1 MCIRDRHAD
10 ERFVWLSPS
19 EYIYKTQVE
28 NVTRSDADYPAGRIT
43 FLTYARLMMMTD
55 EEIAELTPYGI
66 VLDEFHRCGAKCWG
80 GGVAR
85 LLSTYPQAQ
94 LLGLSA
100 TKVRYLDGQRDMA
113 EELFAGCVASEMSLG
128 EAIVRGILPSP
139 TYVTTVYQIQRA
151 LDGIQK
157 RVDAISP
164 VVLRRDGQRH
174 MDALR
179 EAVQNL
185 SLIHISLTQHDVFH
199 QIANCI
205 AAQPAFKIQIHG
217 ISFQRQTLLFPYSIP
232 YIHAQ

>member
-1 MCIRDRHAD
+1 MCIRDR
-10 ERFVWLSPS
+10 
-19 EYIYKTQVE
+19 
-28 NVTRSDADYPAGRIT
+28 
-43 FLTYARLMMMTD
+43 
-55 EEIAELTPYGI
+55 
-66 VLDEFHRCGAKCWG
+66 CWG

-179 EAVQNL
+179 EAVQNAEGL
-185 SLIHISLTQHDVFH
+185 PSIFARYITAVSYTHLDVYKRQYRYSTASSAARYFILTGR
-199 QIANCI
+199 IINRRTSSSGYI
-205 AAQPAFKIQIHG
+205 AA
-217 ISFQRQTLLFPYSIP
+217 
-232 YIHAQ
+232 